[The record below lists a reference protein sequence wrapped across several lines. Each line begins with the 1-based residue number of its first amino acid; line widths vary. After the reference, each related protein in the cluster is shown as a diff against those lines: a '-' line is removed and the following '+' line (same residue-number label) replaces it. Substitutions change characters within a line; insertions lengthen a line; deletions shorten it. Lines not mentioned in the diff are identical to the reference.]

1 MPKTVPVIVTT
12 PDGKELW
19 FQSCT
24 AAAEYMGIRKER
36 ITQMCV
42 MGSRNHGYRV
52 RYESKNKMGQ
62 LMEASEEH
70 A

>member
-12 PDGKELW
+12 PDGTELL
-19 FQSCT
+19 FPSCI

-42 MGSRNHGYRV
+42 MGRSNHGYRV

-62 LMEASEEH
+62 LMEVSE
-70 A
+70 